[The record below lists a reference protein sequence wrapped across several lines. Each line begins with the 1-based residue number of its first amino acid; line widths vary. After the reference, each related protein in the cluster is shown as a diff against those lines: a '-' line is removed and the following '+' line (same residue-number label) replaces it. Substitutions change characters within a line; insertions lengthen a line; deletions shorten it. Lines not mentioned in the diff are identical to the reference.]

1 MEYGRA
7 HLLIDGRVQG
17 VFYRAFARDTATRYG
32 LSGWVKNLYDG
43 RVEAVLEGNKEQI
56 EKAVR
61 EYRKGPP
68 GAAVSHIELTW
79 EESKSLARGFEI
91 KYE

>member
-1 MEYGRA
+1 
-7 HLLIDGRVQG
+7 
-17 VFYRAFARDTATRYG
+17 
-32 LSGWVKNLYDG
+32 
-43 RVEAVLEGNKEQI
+43 LEGNKEQI

-79 EESKSLARGFEI
+79 EESMSPAGGFEI
-91 KYE
+91 RYE